1 MPLFNDVIF
10 IVKLADGSE
19 HRLRIDA
26 DELRHGDG
34 MAHLLAEQSQKDGE
48 IPPGRIASIRRAPDE
63 ETGALKQL
71 RDSYQVRHRP

>member
-1 MPLFNDVIF
+1 MALFNDVIF

-26 DELRHGDG
+26 DELLRGDG

-48 IPPGRIASIRRAPDE
+48 IPAGRIVSVRRAPDE
-63 ETGALKQL
+63 ETAALQQL
-71 RDSYQVRHRP
+71 RGAYHLRSRP